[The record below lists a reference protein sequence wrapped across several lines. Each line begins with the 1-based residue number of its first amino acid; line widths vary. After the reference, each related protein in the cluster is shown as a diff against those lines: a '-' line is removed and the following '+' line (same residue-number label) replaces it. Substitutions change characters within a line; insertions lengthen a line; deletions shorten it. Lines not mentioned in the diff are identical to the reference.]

1 MYEMKG
7 EHMKKIIIPVLAVLL
22 LVTGCKQVPKLENGK
37 EKVVSFDKDGIAV
50 DDLYD
55 ELKAKYGLDVLLN
68 MLDKEIT
75 DKEFETTDEEKEYIT
90 NQKNTENTY
99 YELMYK
105 GRYST
110 FDQYIKARY
119 GVSTTEELE
128 NIFRLSYRRT
138 EIVKKYLKDNITES
152 EIKDYFENSYIGD
165 IEASHILITANY
177 SDGATDEEKE
187 KAEKDALEQAKE
199 IIKKLDAGE
208 DFAKLAKEFSKDGSA
223 EDGGNL
229 GRFGHGDMVAEFEEA
244 AYKLEVGKYTT
255 EPVKTQ
261 FGYHIILKTKD
272 YGKGELKDAK
282 EEIIEA
288 LVEQKLNSEENMVYK
303 TLIDIRDE
311 HDVTI
316 EDSTL
321 KEQYENYRYNLGK

>member
-1 MYEMKG
+1 
-7 EHMKKIIIPVLAVLL
+7 MKKIVISVLAILL

-37 EKVVSFDKDGIAV
+37 EKVVSYDKGGIAV

-55 ELKAKYGLDVLLN
+55 ELKSRYGLDLLLN
-68 MLDKEIT
+68 MIDEEIT
-75 DKEFETTDEEKEYIT
+75 NAKYETKDEEKEYIT

-99 YELMYK
+99 YELLYQ

-110 FDQYIKARY
+110 FEQYIKAKY

-128 NIFRLSYRRT
+128 NIFRLSYRRS
-138 EIVKKYLKDNITES
+138 EIVKEYIKKNITES

-165 IEASHILITANY
+165 IEASHILITADY
-177 SDGATDEEKE
+177 SDDATDEEKE
-187 KAEKDALEQAKE
+187 KAEKEALEKAKE
-199 IIKKLDAGE
+199 VIKKLDAGE
-208 DFAKLAKEFSKDGSA
+208 DFAKLAKEYSKDGSA
-223 EDGGNL
+223 DNGGAL

-255 EPVKTQ
+255 EPVKTK

-282 EEIIEA
+282 EDIIEA
-288 LVEQKLNSEENMVYK
+288 LVSQKMNEEDMVYK
-303 TLIDIRDE
+303 TLIDVRE
-311 HDVTI
+311 ENGVTI
-316 EDSTL
+316 EDTTL
-321 KEQYENYRYNLGK
+321 KEQYENYKYNLGK